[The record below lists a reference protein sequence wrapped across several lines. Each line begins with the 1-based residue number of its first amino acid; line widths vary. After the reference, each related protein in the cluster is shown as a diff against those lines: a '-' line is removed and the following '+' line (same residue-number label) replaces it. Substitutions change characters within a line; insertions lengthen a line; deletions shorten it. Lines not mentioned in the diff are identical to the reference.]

1 MIKQRRARPPI
12 TPPTIAPTLFEE
24 AGLASVLAIA
34 SFVASGLVELSV
46 REEAGEGN
54 DDVGG
59 AVTPE
64 LLPVTVDEDFDAE
77 PVTTGTL
84 ELGLLTGAGVELEAE
99 AGDEVVDTTE
109 PLEVSD
115 SVFAAL
121 AT

>member
-1 MIKQRRARPPI
+1 MAKKDKKKEDEYK
-12 TPPTIAPTLFEE
+12 EE
-24 AGLASVLAIA
+24 NLENSSAQDDEDFGLPDL
-34 SFVASGLVELSV
+34 
-46 REEAGEGN
+46 
-54 DDVGG
+54 
-59 AVTPE
+59 
-64 LLPVTVDEDFDAE
+64 DEDFDAE

-109 PLEVSD
+109 PLEVSE

>member
-77 PVTTGTL
+77 DEENGVNFDSKSTEEVDEDDDLDLGAFDDDEEDEDPDYYEEYD
-84 ELGLLTGAGVELEAE
+84 EL
-99 AGDEVVDTTE
+99 
-109 PLEVSD
+109 
-115 SVFAAL
+115 
-121 AT
+121 